1 MALDTDPRPRS
12 DVALA
17 IIGALATAS
26 AAARRATTSAQVGG
40 RAARRVVAGYA
51 GHLWSPSVAAV
62 WQSFVAWC
70 RRQPL
75 WRFSTRTLWRRILV
89 SNLLGLVTLISG
101 ITILSQH
108 HAWLID
114 AKVESLATQARMIAV
129 AIASNARSETD
140 RIQFDPDRALDPINP
155 GNTYRDGAF
164 AAMELSIAPERVA
177 PILRRLIKPSDVRV
191 RIYQTDGK
199 LITDSSKLQPR
210 ATPAVPNVATAA
222 GGEEEGVKVRNPWTR
237 TMAWFLRSHLPVYK
251 EIDSANGT
259 NYPEVVKALEGV
271 ATRMILLNDRYQQIV
286 SVAAP
291 IQQINA
297 VKGVVLLSTIPGD
310 IDSLLQRERRAIFW
324 IFMIALLAS
333 VIASWFLGRTIAGP
347 VHELAQAAQHVSYNI
362 NARRELPDMQGR
374 KDEVGQLSVAFR
386 DMTSALYRRIEASD
400 RFAQDVAH
408 ELKNPLTAAR
418 STADSLTYA
427 KTPEKRDELV
437 RQINGELKRLNRLI
451 TDIANASRLDA
462 ELALQENEPFDL
474 RPLVKGVV
482 DVFSD
487 IHRDRDLTID
497 VDVGFTPANSDA
509 FIVRGNDGRL
519 GQVITNLIDNAIS
532 FSPEGG
538 AVAVKLTR
546 VGPLIELV
554 VDDDGPGIPSDKLD
568 DVFKRFYSDRPQ
580 SDQIKGKNSGLGLSI
595 SREIVEAHGGTIR
608 ASNRQAPAGYTPPV
622 AEQADLRVNGVCQAL
637 PAVDLSSNCQL
648 SPLQDVKSPRRY

>member
-12 DVALA
+12 DAQIA
-17 IIGALATAS
+17 I
-26 AAARRATTSAQVGG
+26 
-40 RAARRVVAGYA
+40 
-51 GHLWSPSVAAV
+51 VAAV
-62 WQSFVAWC
+62 AAAVAVVATWLEYIKVASRKAVGFVRRAWTPRGAAAWAGLSAWC

-89 SNLLGLVTLISG
+89 SNLLGLLTLIGG
-101 ITILSQH
+101 ITIWSQH

-114 AKVESLATQARMIAV
+114 AKVESLATQARMISV
-129 AIASNARSETD
+129 AIASNAKTD
-140 RIQFDPDRALDPINP
+140 SDRMQFDPDRPPDPSSAQSP
-155 GNTYRDGAF
+155 FRDGSF
-164 AAMELSIAPERVA
+164 AAMELAIAPERVA
-177 PILRRLIKPSDVRV
+177 PILRRLIKPTDVRV

-199 LITDSSKLQPR
+199 LITDSAKLQPR
-210 ATPAVPNVATAA
+210 TGSGRMDSPATNAA
-222 GGEEEGVKVRNPWTR
+222 DEEGVKVRNPLTR
-237 TMAWFLRSHLPVYK
+237 VMAWFLRSHLPVYK

-259 NYPEVVKALEGV
+259 NYPEVRDALKGV
-271 ATRMILLNDRYQQIV
+271 ATSMILLNDRYQQIV

-291 IQQINA
+291 IQQLSV
-297 VKGVVLLSTIPGD
+297 VKGVVLLSTNPGD
-310 IDSLLQRERRAIFW
+310 IDNLMLQERRAIFW
-324 IFMIALLAS
+324 IFTIAMLAS

-347 VHELAQAAQHVSYNI
+347 VHALAEAAQHVSYNI
-362 NARRELPDMQGR
+362 NARRELPEMQGR

-418 STADSLTYA
+418 STAESLTYA
-427 KTPEKRDELV
+427 KTDEKRDELV
-437 RQINGELKRLNRLI
+437 QQIQGELKRLNRLI

-482 DVFSD
+482 DVFRD
-487 IHRDRDLTID
+487 IHSERMLTIGL
-497 VDVGFTPANSDA
+497 DVGFAPESSDA

-532 FSPEGG
+532 FSPDGG
-538 AVAVKLTR
+538 TVAVTLR
-546 VGPLIELV
+546 RAGPLIELLV
-554 VDDDGPGIPSDKLD
+554 EDDGPGIPPDKLD

-580 SDQIKGKNSGLGLSI
+580 SDRIKGKNSGLGLSI
-595 SREIVEAHGGTIR
+595 SREIIEAHGGTVL
-608 ASNRQAPAGYTPPV
+608 AENRKADGNYVPPLH
-622 AEQADLRVNGVCQAL
+622 EQADLHERRLPGGAGARFVVRL
-637 PAVDLSSNCQL
+637 PAV
-648 SPLQDVKSPRRY
+648 

>member
-1 MALDTDPRPRS
+1 MALETDPRPRS
-12 DVALA
+12 EVALA
-17 IIGALATAS
+17 LVGAMAATSTVLRRWTVVVRAGLGS
-26 AAARRATTSAQVGG
+26 LSQTAVRWAAR
-40 RAARRVVAGYA
+40 
-51 GHLWSPSVAAV
+51 LWSPSTVAV
-62 WQSFVAWC
+62 WQAFAAWC

-89 SNLLGLVTLISG
+89 SNLLGLLTLIGG
-101 ITILSQH
+101 ISILSQH

-114 AKVESLATQARMIAV
+114 AKVESLETQARMISV
-129 AIASNARSETD
+129 AIASNARSDTD
-140 RIQFDPDRALDPINP
+140 RIQFDPDRPPDPTTAGNP
-155 GNTYRDGAF
+155 FRDGAF
-164 AAMELSIAPERVA
+164 AAMELAIAPERVA
-177 PILRRLIKPSDVRV
+177 PILRRLIKPADVRV

-199 LITDSSKLQPR
+199 LIIDSAKLLQR
-210 ATPAVPNVATAA
+210 SGGGRIDTAA
-222 GGEEEGVKVRNPWTR
+222 GAATTDDEGVKVRNPWTR
-237 TMAWFLRSHLPVYK
+237 AMSWFLGSRLPVYK

-259 NYPEVVKALEGV
+259 NYPEVAKALRGV

-291 IQQINA
+291 IQQLNA
-297 VKGVVLLSTIPGD
+297 VRGVVLMSTNPGD

-362 NARRELPDMQGR
+362 NARRELPDMHGR
-374 KDEVGQLSVAFR
+374 RDEVGQLSVAFR
-386 DMTSALYRRIEASD
+386 DMTAALYRRIEASD

-418 STADSLTYA
+418 STAESLTYA

-437 RQINGELKRLNRLI
+437 VQINGELKRLNRLI

-482 DVFSD
+482 DVFRD
-487 IHRDRDLTID
+487 IHRDRDLHIEL
-497 VDVGFTPANSDA
+497 DVGFAPPTSDA

-532 FSPEGG
+532 FSPDGG
-538 AVAVKLTR
+538 TVAMKLAR
-546 VGPLIELV
+546 VGPLIEMS
-554 VDDDGPGIPSDKLD
+554 VDDDGPGIPADKLD

-580 SDQIKGKNSGLGLSI
+580 SDRIKGKNSGLGLSI
-595 SREIVEAHGGTIR
+595 SREIVDAHGGTIV
-608 ASNRQAPAGYTPPV
+608 ASNRKAGEGHVPPV
-622 AEQADLRVNGVCQAL
+622 NEQADLRERRLPGIAGARFVVRL
-637 PAVDLSSNCQL
+637 PAVA
-648 SPLQDVKSPRRY
+648 PARR